1 LKEISAP
8 AIEIKIK
15 EIIYPYRPPDAPS
28 SNAVGS
34 ASGPGLCLRNDA
46 QGRFD
51 P

>member
-1 LKEISAP
+1 LREISAP
-8 AIEIKIK
+8 AIEIKIE
-15 EIIYPYRPPDAPS
+15 EIIYLSRLPDAAS